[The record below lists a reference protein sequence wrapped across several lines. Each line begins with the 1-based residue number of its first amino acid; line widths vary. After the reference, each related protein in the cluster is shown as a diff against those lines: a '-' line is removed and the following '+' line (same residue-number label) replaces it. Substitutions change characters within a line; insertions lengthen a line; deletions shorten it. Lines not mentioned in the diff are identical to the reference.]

1 MQNHIAGEC
10 QRENLSVALE
20 VIESLRKLG
29 YQIEEGA
36 VRDGLD
42 ATRWAG
48 RFTCLSEDPVVIV
61 DGAHNED
68 AAKKLKTSIERYF
81 TGGELILIMGV
92 FKDKE
97 YEKIVQI
104 LCPSAKR
111 VYTVDL
117 PNKERTLPAEKLAE
131 CVRDC
136 MTEQM
141 SVYAEKSIGD
151 AVAKAYTYATED
163 SGKRAVIACGSL
175 SYLSEVIRC
184 MEGCVQNPQ
193 RKERI

>member
-1 MQNHIAGEC
+1 M
-10 QRENLSVALE
+10 
-20 VIESLRKLG
+20 
-29 YQIEEGA
+29 
-36 VRDGLD
+36 
-42 ATRWAG
+42 
-48 RFTCLSEDPVVIV
+48 
-61 DGAHNED
+61 
-68 AAKKLKTSIERYF
+68 
-81 TGGELILIMGV
+81 
-92 FKDKE
+92 
-97 YEKIVQI
+97 
-104 LCPSAKR
+104 
-111 VYTVDL
+111 YTVDL

-184 MEGCVQNPQ
+184 MEGYVQNPQ

>member
-1 MQNHIAGEC
+1 MTNQPTMEIKE
-10 QRENLSVALE
+10 LSLKE
-20 VIESLRKLG
+20 LK
-29 YQIEEGA
+29 
-36 VRDGLD
+36 
-42 ATRWAG
+42 
-48 RFTCLSEDPVVIV
+48 P
-61 DGAHNED
+61 
-68 AAKKLKTSIERYF
+68 AAYNPRKKLKK
-81 TGGELILIMGV
+81 G
-92 FKDKE
+92 DKE

-136 MTEQM
+136 MTEQL

-163 SGKRAVIACGSL
+163 SGKRVVIACGSL

>member
-1 MQNHIAGEC
+1 
-10 QRENLSVALE
+10 
-20 VIESLRKLG
+20 
-29 YQIEEGA
+29 
-36 VRDGLD
+36 
-42 ATRWAG
+42 
-48 RFTCLSEDPVVIV
+48 
-61 DGAHNED
+61 
-68 AAKKLKTSIERYF
+68 
-81 TGGELILIMGV
+81 MGV

-136 MTEQM
+136 MTEQL

-184 MEGCVQNPQ
+184 MERCVQNLQ

>member
-1 MQNHIAGEC
+1 M
-10 QRENLSVALE
+10 
-20 VIESLRKLG
+20 
-29 YQIEEGA
+29 
-36 VRDGLD
+36 
-42 ATRWAG
+42 
-48 RFTCLSEDPVVIV
+48 
-61 DGAHNED
+61 
-68 AAKKLKTSIERYF
+68 KKLRTSIERYF
-81 TGGELILIMGV
+81 TGEELILIMGV

-111 VYTVDL
+111 VYTVIS
-117 PNKERTLPAEKLAE
+117 EKNHTRRRSAE

-136 MTEQM
+136 MTEQL